1 MVGETW
7 RVPLSEQIAN
17 KKKKK
22 LTSKK
27 KNYWVNL
34 NKKRTVILWLLFDF
48 LVHKIIYK
56 YTNY

>member
-7 RVPLSEQIAN
+7 RVPLSEQIEY

-22 LTSKK
+22 IDEQK

-48 LVHKIIYK
+48 LVNKIIYK

>member
-7 RVPLSEQIAN
+7 RVPLSEQIEY